1 VTDAAPL
8 IVRPELPRDRRDV
21 FELNARAFLRP
32 AEAELVDALRGA
44 GALALS
50 LVAEAGGRRVG
61 HVAFS
66 PVRVGEGAAAWQA
79 LALGP
84 LAVDPDH
91 QNGGIGS
98 ALVREGLERCRADRH
113 AVVFVLGHA
122 RYYPRFG
129 FEPAAARGFAY
140 EGGARFAP
148 AFFVAELEP
157 GAIGGRSGVVR
168 YRPEFASV

>member
-1 VTDAAPL
+1 MTRSASL
-8 IVRPELPRDRRDV
+8 RVRPERPRDRRRV

-44 GALALS
+44 GALAFS
-50 LVAEAGGRRVG
+50 LVAEAGGRVLG

-66 PVRVGEGAAAWQA
+66 PVRVGEGDAAWQA

-91 QNGGIGS
+91 QRTGVGS
-98 ALVREGLERCRADRH
+98 TLVRGGLERCRVHRH
-113 AVVFVLGHA
+113 AAVFVLGHA
-122 RYYPRFG
+122 RYYLRFG

-140 EGGARFAP
+140 EGGTRFAP
-148 AFFVAELEP
+148 AFFVAELEL
-157 GAIGGRSGVVR
+157 GALDGRSGVVR
-168 YRPEFASV
+168 YRPEFASL

>member
-1 VTDAAPL
+1 MTRAAPL
-8 IVRPELPRDRRDV
+8 RVRPEQAADLPRV
-21 FELNARAFLRP
+21 FELHARAFRRP

-50 LVAEAGGRRVG
+50 LVAEAGGRPVG

-66 PVRVGEGAAAWQA
+66 PVQVGEGAAAWPA

-91 QNGGIGS
+91 QSGGVGS
-98 ALVREGLERCRADRH
+98 ALVREGLARCRAERH
-113 AVVFVLGHA
+113 AVVFVLGHSD
-122 RYYPRFG
+122 YYPRFG
-129 FEPAAARGFAY
+129 FEPAAARGLAY

-157 GAIGGRSGVVR
+157 GALDGRSGVVR
-168 YRPEFASV
+168 YRPEFASL

>member
-1 VTDAAPL
+1 VTRSAQL
-8 IVRPELPRDRRDV
+8 RVRPERAGDGTRV
-21 FELNARAFLRP
+21 FELHARAFQRP
-32 AEAELVDALRGA
+32 AEAELVDALRDA
-44 GALALS
+44 GALTLS

-66 PVRVGEGAAAWQA
+66 PVHVGEGAAAWQA

-91 QNGGIGS
+91 QNGGVGS

-113 AVVFVLGHA
+113 AVVFVLGHS

-148 AFFVAELEP
+148 AFYVAELEP
-157 GAIGGRSGVVR
+157 GAIDGRSGVVR